1 VNTATRIS
9 SSARTLL
16 AALVTTLLVV
26 SGLSLGALPAS
37 AATGDVTSATLDWG
51 IKQSFRSYIK
61 SPIAKGTWTIAG
73 NVTDTTPFAFT
84 GGAGTASQPAST
96 GSVGYTGSIHFQ
108 GHEGTGVPAGS
119 YALDLT
125 ISDVRVKRTSATAA
139 QIVVDV
145 YSNSLAAPTAFVQSD
160 DVVFATVDLAAAA
173 AASTPTA
180 VAFSAAPAVLTAEG
194 ATAFAGFYP
203 AGTALDPVSFNW
215 PVEQAPVV
223 QPAVATSTALAAP
236 AAATVG
242 TSVPLSATVSPAGA
256 VGSVG
261 FFDGATSLAT
271 VPVASGTAWTSA
283 TFSAPGAH
291 SITAVFTP
299 ADPSAFVA
307 STSAAATVTV
317 SAAPV
322 ANGPKIVVSKSVVS
336 AAGETVTVTG
346 SGFSPVGTATNA
358 ARPPLAGKFG
368 GVYVTF
374 GKFANTWKAS
384 EGAASSARAADR
396 STLKWVVNPADVA
409 TVGGAAAGAVPINAD
424 GTFSIEMLVKP
435 GFTGE
440 PATGNYGVYTYPG
453 GGVSYPAFETYTP
466 ITFAAA
472 PTVTV
477 SKSTLTS
484 SGETVTVT
492 GSGFSP
498 VGTATNAARPPLA
511 GKFGGVYVTF
521 GKFATTWKA
530 SEGAASSAR
539 AADRSTLK
547 WVVNPADVATVGGA
561 GAGAVPINADG
572 TFSIDMLVKP
582 GFTGEPAT
590 GNYGVYTYPGGGV
603 AYPAFETYT
612 PITFAAA
619 PTVPSPTVPSPS
631 TPAPTVPAPTT
642 AGLDWGVKKSFRDY
656 IVSPIA
662 HGTITTAG
670 VTDNGG
676 VYTFPA
682 RTGGSYNAA
691 TGVGTAL
698 YTGSVHF
705 TGHDGVLDI
714 DFANPS
720 IRVTSAS
727 NGSLAVTVDGKD
739 PVVIATLDLASAT
752 TTSTAGSTSFAGTPA
767 TLTAAGAAAFG
778 GFYPAGTSLDP
789 VSFAIDTSVPAD
801 PSAPVEP
808 EVPVAVPE
816 PPFVVPP
823 SLAPIAS
830 PASLAAGSL
839 TWGVKQSF
847 RDYVTGPIAKGA
859 VTTSGVASSG
869 SSYTF
874 GQAAG
879 GNFDPASG
887 LGSSNYSGSVR
898 FTGHAGLLDVTLG
911 NPVVRV
917 DRAGSGTLLVSVN
930 GGAPTPFA
938 TLDLAAGSR
947 STPGNAVSYSGVPAS
962 LTAQGAA
969 VFSLNGSGFYAVGAA
984 LDPVSFVIGAPNVAS
999 NTVGATVASFKAP
1012 NTAAPTPPATTGIQV
1027 VQGTAL
1033 KAGDEV
1039 TITAGG
1045 FRPNET
1051 GILVVIYSTPTVL
1064 DTNATADANGVVTW
1078 TGRLPA
1084 GLSGTHTLT
1093 LQGSVDRGVELTIA
1107 GAELAATF
1115 AGCVV
1120 DDATLTWG
1128 FKESFRAY
1136 ISGSIANG
1144 EWTVSNGATYAVPD
1158 FGFGPGTGGYDAA
1171 SGEGQL
1177 AFAGSI
1183 AFTGHSG
1190 VLNTTVANPQI
1201 RFVDAS
1207 SALLLLD
1214 ISGTTQDGAVVDN
1227 KAVEFAELELAG
1239 VLENEGG
1246 AVTITAAPASLTEA
1260 GAAAFGTYPAGEAL
1274 DPVTVAFTTA
1284 ADCAAPVEEAAAA
1297 ATTADAET
1305 VSAEKPV
1312 DYAWVGWLVAALVL
1326 IAAVVVVVVVLRR
1339 RRKA

>member
-9 SSARTLL
+9 SSARALL

-26 SGLSLGALPAS
+26 SGLSLGALPAR

-271 VPVASGTAWTSA
+271 VPVASGTASTSA

-322 ANGPKIVVSKSVVS
+322 ADGPKIVVSKSVVS

-424 GTFSIEMLVKP
+424 GTFSIDMLVKP

-466 ITFAAA
+466 FTFAAA
-472 PTVTV
+472 PTT
-477 SKSTLTS
+477 
-484 SGETVTVT
+484 
-492 GSGFSP
+492 P
-498 VGTATNAARPPLA
+498 
-511 GKFGGVYVTF
+511 
-521 GKFATTWKA
+521 TT
-530 SEGAASSAR
+530 
-539 AADRSTLK
+539 
-547 WVVNPADVATVGGA
+547 P
-561 GAGAVPINADG
+561 
-572 TFSIDMLVKP
+572 
-582 GFTGEPAT
+582 
-590 GNYGVYTYPGGGV
+590 
-603 AYPAFETYT
+603 T
-612 PITFAAA
+612 PE
-619 PTVPSPTVPSPS
+619 
-631 TPAPTVPAPTT
+631 PTVPAPTT

-662 HGTITTAG
+662 HGTITTTG

-705 TGHDGVLDI
+705 TGHDGVLDV

-720 IRVTSAS
+720 IRVTSPTT
-727 NGSLAVTVDGKD
+727 GTLAVNVDGKD

-789 VSFAIDTSVPAD
+789 VSFTIDTSVPAD

-816 PPFVVPP
+816 PPFVAPP

-1084 GLSGTHTLT
+1084 GLSGAHTLT

-1107 GAELAATF
+1107 GAELAATV

-1144 EWTVSNGATYAVPD
+1144 EWTVADGATYAVPD
-1158 FGFGPGTGGYDAA
+1158 FGFGPGSGGYDAA

-1305 VSAEKPV
+1305 VSAEKTV

-1326 IAAVVVVVVVLRR
+1326 IAAVVAVVVVLRR